1 MEGKEYY
8 QFLLN
13 RYLNGLATE
22 PEQEELFSE
31 LQKRKDDKEWE
42 DLLHELIINHQ
53 KTTEYDEAEWEPVI
67 GKILER
73 GKQKNGLVR
82 TMPSWKKMSAA
93 AIFILTLTTAI
104 FLLVNKKK
112 TGKQEI
118 ASSPKTSIL
127 NHIAPGGDRAILTLA
142 LPVAE

>member
-42 DLLHELIINHQ
+42 DLLHELFINHQ

-67 GKILER
+67 EKILER
-73 GKQKNGLVR
+73 GKQKKRV
-82 TMPSWKKMSAA
+82 
-93 AIFILTLTTAI
+93 
-104 FLLVNKKK
+104 
-112 TGKQEI
+112 GKNN
-118 ASSPKTSIL
+118 AFMDKNVCGRHFHFNAGNCNFFT
-127 NHIAPGGDRAILTLA
+127 RK
-142 LPVAE
+142 